1 MPLHEKI
8 FWTMFICGGLL
19 AIIGWIIY
27 KITNNN
33 ERVLDIVITLYF
45 SMIAIP
51 TLYAFGKLLYVVFA
65 YIWA

>member
-8 FWTMFICGGLL
+8 LGTMFICGGLL

-27 KITNNN
+27 KVTNDN
-33 ERVLDIVITLYF
+33 ERVLNIVIALYL
-45 SMIAIP
+45 SLSVVP